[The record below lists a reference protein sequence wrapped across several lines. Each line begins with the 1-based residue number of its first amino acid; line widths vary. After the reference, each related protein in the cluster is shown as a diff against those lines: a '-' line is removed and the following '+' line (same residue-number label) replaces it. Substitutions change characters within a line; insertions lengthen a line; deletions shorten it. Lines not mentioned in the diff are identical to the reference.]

1 MNKRNQMISWKRQQL
16 ISPSLLAAL
25 SLTCL
30 VILSMGWNYHHEK
43 QHTKTLAINSA
54 RSHFQK
60 DQAFRQW
67 ATSHGGVY
75 VPASERTTPNPS
87 LSHIP
92 ERDMITPSGRQLTL
106 MNPAYMLRQIMAE
119 YPGLYGVKG
128 HITSLKPLNPDNAPD
143 EWETQA
149 LQVFETGVKEVMMF
163 TEVDGVPHL
172 RLIRPMMTIKGC
184 LKCHEHQGYKV
195 GEVRGGVGVMVPMKY
210 YLQLESST
218 ILNMIWSHIIFWL
231 LGVAMIIIL
240 HQRNKQ
246 LLFERVQAEQ
256 EIRTLNASLEQR
268 VQQRTAELAAANKE
282 LDAFAF
288 SVSHDLRA
296 PLRAIDGFS
305 QAVLEGYGNKLD
317 DQGCLLLGRMRENS
331 KVLAG
336 LIEGLLTLSRS
347 TRGKLQIRQVD
358 LSTIAAEVLA
368 ELQEAEP
375 ERRVD
380 CRIDPNLEAKGDP
393 RLMKALLENL
403 IGNAWKFTAQ
413 VTGEAQIQ
421 VTFTEQKGQKVFQVR
436 DNGAGFDMTYVNDLF
451 KPFKRLHQ
459 IREFPGN
466 GIGLATVQRI
476 INRHQGHIW
485 AEGRVGEGAVF
496 TFTFG
501 DVEADATIPKQN
513 NYS

>member
-1 MNKRNQMISWKRQQL
+1 M
-16 ISPSLLAAL
+16 
-25 SLTCL
+25 
-30 VILSMGWNYHHEK
+30 
-43 QHTKTLAINSA
+43 
-54 RSHFQK
+54 
-60 DQAFRQW
+60 
-67 ATSHGGVY
+67 
-75 VPASERTTPNPS
+75 
-87 LSHIP
+87 
-92 ERDMITPSGRQLTL
+92 
-106 MNPAYMLRQIMAE
+106 
-119 YPGLYGVKG
+119 
-128 HITSLKPLNPDNAPD
+128 
-143 EWETQA
+143 
-149 LQVFETGVKEVMMF
+149 
-163 TEVDGVPHL
+163 
-172 RLIRPMMTIKGC
+172 
-184 LKCHEHQGYKV
+184 
-195 GEVRGGVGVMVPMKY
+195 
-210 YLQLESST
+210 
-218 ILNMIWSHIIFWL
+218 
-231 LGVAMIIIL
+231 
-240 HQRNKQ
+240 
-246 LLFERVQAEQ
+246 
-256 EIRTLNASLEQR
+256 
-268 VQQRTAELAAANKE
+268 
-282 LDAFAF
+282 
-288 SVSHDLRA
+288 
-296 PLRAIDGFS
+296 
-305 QAVLEGYGNKLD
+305 
-317 DQGCLLLGRMRENS
+317 
-331 KVLAG
+331 
-336 LIEGLLTLSRS
+336 IEGLLTLSRS